1 MFFSSWAL
9 WEKMT
14 FVSVGTSPLS
24 LELSC
29 NMLQVLGIAI
39 MTVFAIG
46 YGKLLWRNRLVR
58 TQELVDEEKR
68 MRIQELRNS
77 GQIVDSCASHD
88 IPFGVR
94 AIQSGIQVDGIW
106 ISTST
111 TPMASEL
118 KLGYLRDSS
127 SSDATGTLEA
137 VKNSQIIAD
146 ATTQIIR
153 PKTGQGLPPSRGR
166 ESAKLDP
173 AVGVQEAPLPERPDT
188 AGTRTSY
195 KPQKS
200 SHLRFGSHGEFDEAT
215 LGQLEGKP
223 APKKIHSHRP
233 RGSRHIEMEGD
244 SASAADN
251 ERSSG
256 TSSDSDTTLSQKI
269 QIHPNL
275 SRHSLLPQ
283 HEDRHNPSLSLSN
296 VPSPKPVRSSLP
308 LQSSKAEYFSIPIDS
323 PGYETSDPFA
333 TPLSSPG
340 ERSHSFNSAQSA
352 VVHSPVL
359 PDSSWLDTSRVP
371 PPAQSCSVSPFV
383 PGELH
388 VNKTVR
394 KVNSGF
400 EVLPAG
406 TFGVPAEF
414 KGNGV
419 EQDQD
424 EDSGERRQSKLQK
437 KPRDMIKGR
446 RPSSAMD
453 RP

>member
-1 MFFSSWAL
+1 
-9 WEKMT
+9 
-14 FVSVGTSPLS
+14 
-24 LELSC
+24 
-29 NMLQVLGIAI
+29 

-77 GQIVDSCASHD
+77 GQIVESRISHD

-127 SSDATGTLEA
+127 SSDATGALEA
-137 VKNSQIIAD
+137 AKNSQIIAD
-146 ATTQIIR
+146 ATPQIIR
-153 PKTGQGLPPSRGR
+153 PKSGQGLPPSRGR

-173 AVGVQEAPLPERPDT
+173 AVGVQEAPPPERPDT
-188 AGTRTSY
+188 AGTHTSY
-195 KPQKS
+195 KPARS

-215 LGQLEGKP
+215 LGRLEGKP
-223 APKKIHSHRP
+223 SPKKIHSHRP
-233 RGSRHIEMEGD
+233 RGSRHTEMEGD

-269 QIHPNL
+269 QVHPNL
-275 SRHSLLPQ
+275 SRHSLLSQ
-283 HEDRHNPSLSLSN
+283 HECHQNHSLSLSN
-296 VPSPKPVRSSLP
+296 VPSSKPVRASLP
-308 LQSSKAEYFSIPIDS
+308 FQSSKAEYFSIPIDS
-323 PGYETSDPFA
+323 PGYETSDPFE
-333 TPLSSPG
+333 TPLSSSG
-340 ERSHSFNSAQSA
+340 ERLQSFRSAKSA

-359 PDSSWLDTSRVP
+359 PDSSWLDTSKFP
-371 PPAQSCSVSPFV
+371 PPIQSHAVSPFV

-406 TFGVPAEF
+406 TFGVPTEF
-414 KGNGV
+414 KGKGV
-419 EQDQD
+419 EQDQE

-437 KPRDMIKGR
+437 KPRDSITGQ
-446 RPSSAMD
+446 RPSSTMD

>member
-29 NMLQVLGIAI
+29 NILQVLAIAI

-46 YGKLLWRNRLVR
+46 CGKLLWRNRLVR

-68 MRIQELRNS
+68 MRIQELRKS
-77 GQIVDSCASHD
+77 GQIVESRTSHD

-127 SSDATGTLEA
+127 SSDATGTLEQ

-146 ATTQIIR
+146 PIPQITR
-153 PKTGQGLPPSRGR
+153 PRSRQGTPPSRGR

-173 AVGVQEAPLPERPDT
+173 AVGVQEAPPPERPDT

-223 APKKIHSHRP
+223 PKKIHSHRP
-233 RGSRHIEMEGD
+233 RCSRHTEMEGD

-256 TSSDSDTTLSQKI
+256 TSSDSDTTLSQKM
-269 QIHPNL
+269 QVRPNL
-275 SRHSLLPQ
+275 SRHSLLSQ
-283 HEDRHNPSLSLSN
+283 HEDHQNPSLSLSN
-296 VPSPKPVRSSLP
+296 VPSSKSVRASLP

-340 ERSHSFNSAQSA
+340 ERLHSFTSTQSA

-359 PDSSWLDTSRVP
+359 PDSSRLDTSRVP
-371 PPAQSCSVSPFV
+371 PPAQSRSVSPFV

-406 TFGVPAEF
+406 TFGVPTEF
-414 KGNGV
+414 KGKGV

-424 EDSGERRQSKLQK
+424 EDLGERRQSKLQK
-437 KPRDMIKGR
+437 KPRDSITGR
-446 RPSSAMD
+446 RPSSTMD

>member
-1 MFFSSWAL
+1 MPLHKSSGRRLDKVYHHPEAENQPSSIPL
-9 WEKMT
+9 WEFKKPH
-14 FVSVGTSPLS
+14 FQ
-24 LELSC
+24 
-29 NMLQVLGIAI
+29 NDQ
-39 MTVFAIG
+39 
-46 YGKLLWRNRLVR
+46 
-58 TQELVDEEKR
+58 
-68 MRIQELRNS
+68 
-77 GQIVDSCASHD
+77 
-88 IPFGVR
+88 
-94 AIQSGIQVDGIW
+94 
-106 ISTST
+106 
-111 TPMASEL
+111 
-118 KLGYLRDSS
+118 
-127 SSDATGTLEA
+127 TL
-137 VKNSQIIAD
+137 
-146 ATTQIIR
+146 
-153 PKTGQGLPPSRGR
+153 
-166 ESAKLDP
+166 
-173 AVGVQEAPLPERPDT
+173 
-188 AGTRTSY
+188 
-195 KPQKS
+195 PQKS

-359 PDSSWLDTSRVP
+359 PDKSTTAGSILL
-371 PPAQSCSVSPFV
+371 SVSV
-383 PGELH
+383 C
-388 VNKTVR
+388 
-394 KVNSGF
+394 SGRTTR
-400 EVLPAG
+400 E
-406 TFGVPAEF
+406 
-414 KGNGV
+414 
-419 EQDQD
+419 
-424 EDSGERRQSKLQK
+424 
-437 KPRDMIKGR
+437 
-446 RPSSAMD
+446 
-453 RP
+453 